1 MRAFLFALSLAV
13 SGAAVADDLAD
24 ARTALAAKSYPQAM
38 QLFSK
43 LADAGNA
50 EARFRLAEMLWYG
63 QGVAPDRARADA
75 LFAQAAA
82 AGIAEARTALTLS
95 SRRAQRS
102 DEIARWTG
110 SYDGADLTAGQYRCE
125 RPAIPAMSK
134 TNADIVATNAA
145 FNAWTVCYNGMIANL
160 ADAMPAGKRVP
171 AETVDVMSEAELDL
185 ARVHLDRVYGNVA
198 ERAQAEAGEV
208 VAQHGA
214 WERATVAFVADAN
227 KQASVRRDMEKQQL
241 ELRMHQIAGRPAEPS
256 PRPEP
261 PPPPPPRPRRDG

>member
-1 MRAFLFALSLAV
+1 MRAFVFALTLAV
-13 SGAAVADDLAD
+13 SGAAFADDLDD
-24 ARTALAAKSYPQAM
+24 ARTALAAKSYPQAL

-50 EARFRLAEMLWYG
+50 EARFRLGEMFWYG
-63 QGVAPDRARADA
+63 QGVAPDRTRADA

-82 AGIAEARTALTLS
+82 GGIAEARTALTLS
-95 SRRAQRS
+95 SRRAQRK
-102 DEIARWTG
+102 DEIAHWTG
-110 SYDGADLTAGQYRCE
+110 GYDGADLTAGQYRCE

-134 TNADIVATNAA
+134 TNADIIATSAA

-185 ARVHLDRVYGNVA
+185 ARVHLDRVYGSVA
-198 ERAQAEAGEV
+198 DRVQAEAAGM
-208 VAQHGA
+208 VAQHAA
-214 WERATVAFVADAN
+214 WENATVAFVGDAN

-241 ELRMHQIAGRPAEPS
+241 ELRMHQIGGRQADPIAQ
-256 PRPEP
+256 PEP
-261 PPPPPPRPRRDG
+261 PPPPPPRPGRDR